1 MPESRPDARPNSW
14 HTSVHLVVILL
25 LVLGGFLIYVGARFP
40 QGSIG
45 NQVFISMG
53 VSLAPAAL
61 IAELFQVFLLED
73 LRYQVTDPMLDAI
86 RDGLGPE
93 IRERM
98 ERIVERYREEIET
111 LKALRDAGVI
121 TPHRRREQA
130 LQAFSSAIDAETNE
144 ITIVGSSLK
153 GLMQREEYR
162 ETAEKLQFK
171 VKNGNVRVRFL
182 LTHPVV
188 ADLRAG
194 QEARRHTEI
203 GQEIIQSLC
212 TLKEWGVP
220 PENVRLYKG
229 TPTCFA
235 IKTGSQML
243 LNPYPYGAV
252 AYDSPCLIV
261 KTSKEHPSYFYDAF
275 DRSHF
280 GAWDTNV
287 STKIYDY
294 DVTARELRDKL
305 GQYSDL
311 VQEMLKA

>member
-1 MPESRPDARPNSW
+1 MSASRSDSQLNSW
-14 HTSVHLVVILL
+14 RRSVHLVVILL
-25 LVLGGFLIYVGARFP
+25 LIMGAVLVYFGARLP
-40 QGSIG
+40 SGSLG
-45 NQVFISMG
+45 NQVFVSMG

-73 LRYQVTDPMLDAI
+73 LRYQITDPMLDAI
-86 RDGLGPE
+86 RDRLGPE

-98 ERIVERYREEIET
+98 EEIIERYRQEIET
-111 LKALRDAGVI
+111 LKALREAGVI
-121 TPHRRREQA
+121 TPHRRRELA

-162 ETAEKLQFK
+162 EIAEKLQFK

-212 TLKEWGVP
+212 TLKEWGVL

-235 IKTGSQML
+235 IKTGTQML

-261 KTSKEHPSYFYDAF
+261 KTSKDHPSYFYDAF

-287 STKIYDY
+287 ATKVFDY
-294 DVTARELRDKL
+294 NVTVRELRDKL
-305 GQYSDL
+305 DQYSDL
-311 VQEMLKA
+311 VQEILKA